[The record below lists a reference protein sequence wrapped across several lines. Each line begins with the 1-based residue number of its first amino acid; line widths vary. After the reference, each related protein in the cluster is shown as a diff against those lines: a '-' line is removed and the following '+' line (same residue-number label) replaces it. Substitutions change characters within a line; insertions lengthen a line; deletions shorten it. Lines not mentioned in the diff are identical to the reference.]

1 MNNRRLILYILLGF
15 VVFSLWSAWQKD
27 YGPKPTQQQAAA
39 KAESAIPTLTKPK
52 PTITA
57 AKIPAKRIIHVRTDV
72 LDVVIDTLGG
82 NVISAK
88 LLKYPLDLTIPNIP
102 IQILN
107 PKPDELYIAESGL
120 LGIQNHK
127 PLQYIAVQKK
137 YILSPQQKELL
148 VNLRWR
154 NGQGLLVTKT
164 FRFTQGS
171 YAFAVNYQLNNQSGK
186 AWSGQFYTQIKRK
199 KPVAKG
205 GMFMLHTFTGA
216 AISSPEKPYEKLS
229 YAKLDKEDLARDIQG
244 GWLAMQQRYFL
255 SAWVPD
261 QTKTHHYYS
270 HVDDDVYTIGMTN
283 SIDVAAG
290 KQGNFGAKL
299 YVGPEIQENLA
310 PLAKGLDLTID
321 YGWLWIIS
329 VAMFWLL
336 KHIYN
341 FVGNWG
347 WAIVILT
354 VLIKLVF
361 YKFSEKSYQS
371 MAKMRTL
378 APKMKAL
385 KERYGD
391 DKQKMSQATMELYK
405 KEKINPLGG
414 CLPQLIQIPFFI
426 ALYWVLI
433 ESVQLRHAP
442 FIFWIHDLSAKD
454 PYFVL
459 PVLMGIC
466 MFLTQKLTPMSPDP
480 SQQKMMMFMPVIFTV
495 LFASFPAGL
504 VLYWL
509 VNYLVSGLQQWYIMR
524 KCERG
529 KKRAHT

>member
-1 MNNRRLILYILLGF
+1 MNNRRLILYILLAF

-27 YGPKPTQQQAAA
+27 YGPKPITEQPTA
-39 KAESAIPTLTKPK
+39 KADQAVPTLAKPK
-52 PTITA
+52 TTITV
-57 AKIPAKRIIHVRTDV
+57 AKIPAKRIIHARTDV
-72 LDVVIDTLGG
+72 LDVAIDTLGG

-88 LLKYPLDLTIPNIP
+88 LLKYPADLKTPAIP
-102 IQILN
+102 IQILT
-107 PKPDELYIAESGL
+107 PKPDELYIAQSGL
-120 LGIQNHK
+120 IGVLNHK
-127 PLQYIAVQKK
+127 PLQYTAAQKK
-137 YILSPQQKELL
+137 YILSPDQKELQVKL
-148 VNLRWR
+148 SGR
-154 NGQGLLVTKT
+154 NGRGLLITKT
-164 FRFTQGS
+164 FKFTQGS
-171 YAFAVNYQLNNQSGK
+171 YAIDVNYQINNQSGK
-186 AWSGQFYTQIKRK
+186 NWSGQFYTQIKRK
-199 KPVAKG
+199 KPAAKG
-205 GMFMLHTFTGA
+205 GMFILHTFTGA

-229 YAKLDKEDLARDIQG
+229 YAKLDKEELARDISG

-255 SAWVPD
+255 SAWIPD
-261 QTKTHHYYS
+261 QNKTHHYYS

-283 SIDVAAG
+283 GIDVAAG
-290 KQGNFGAKL
+290 KQNNFGAKF
-299 YVGPEIQENLA
+299 YVGPEIQKNLA
-310 PLAKGLDLTID
+310 PLANHLDLTID

-336 KHIYN
+336 QHIYN

-354 VLIKLVF
+354 ILIKLVF
-361 YKFSEKSYQS
+361 YKFSEKSYIS

-378 APKMKAL
+378 APKIKAL

-426 ALYWVLI
+426 ALYYVLI
-433 ESVQLRHAP
+433 EAVQLRQAP
-442 FIFWIHDLSAKD
+442 FIFWIHDLAVRD
-454 PYFVL
+454 PYFIL

-509 VNYLVSGLQQWYIMR
+509 VNYLVSGLQQWYIIR
-524 KCERG
+524 KYERQQ
-529 KKRAHT
+529 KKVRA